1 MYTLSVSL
9 RSLKREL
16 QFSFL
21 GRCNVLL
28 TALLQFIYGDEIEG
42 QFGENEAQSMY
53 VDITSITKMELKGR
67 VNVFY
72 IM

>member
-9 RSLKREL
+9 RSFKRKL

-21 GRCNVLL
+21 GSCNVLL
-28 TALLQFIYGDEIEG
+28 TALLQFIHGDESEG
-42 QFGENEAQSMY
+42 QSGESEAQCMY
-53 VDITSITKMELKGR
+53 VDITSTSKMELKGI